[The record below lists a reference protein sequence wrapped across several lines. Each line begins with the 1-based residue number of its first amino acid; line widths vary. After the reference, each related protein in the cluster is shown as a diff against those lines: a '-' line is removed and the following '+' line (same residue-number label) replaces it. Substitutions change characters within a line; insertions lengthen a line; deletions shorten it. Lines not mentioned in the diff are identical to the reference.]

1 MMFAVQSENLIVAS
15 GRVWYTKEVVT
26 LLIRS
31 MASPLRA
38 THVGTILPVLRRPLL
53 MVAGLVCC
61 LVATACGSLI
71 SADVKRG
78 DQHLAAGNWE
88 EATVAYRQALKDA
101 PFDLSLQNKYAIA
114 RERAAAMHEERG
126 RQLLKDRQLELAA
139 DEFKRAL
146 TIEPTSKEHESGLT
160 EALRLKEARDRYREA
175 ERLAQLGR
183 VPEAMEGYRRAVE
196 LDPSYKDALDGVSR
210 LSEEQHALD
219 RDDRQK
225 QPVTLQFRNAG
236 LKEVLEA
243 LGKAAHVNFVFDK
256 DVRNDPITV
265 SLEDKPFD
273 EALTLVLNSNS
284 LFAQKAG
291 PALFIISPNTKQK
304 QEQYQ
309 DLMIRTFYLSS
320 AKAKDMVAL
329 LKTMLDVKH
338 IHGNEPLNT
347 IVIRDQPEK
356 VELAEKI
363 IQANDREDSEVLFDV
378 EVLEVDRTV
387 NQTYGLSYPKQIAAA
402 LIPPGFTGTI
412 AGDIA
417 QQFTSR
423 NLASLGK
430 DSYLFKLP
438 TNVQLDFLKQVTD
451 AKTLAA
457 PKVRVV
463 NNKKAEVN
471 IGDKQPILLS
481 TTNVLPGQAAT
492 GAVPTT
498 STVTSIEFRDTG
510 VKLTVEPNI
519 HLGNEL
525 SLKMKIEVIRLGDS
539 VLLQA
544 SPPIS
549 QFKFGNRSA
558 ETMLNVRDGETI
570 VLGGLLQEEDR
581 RTKTTIPWIGD
592 IPILGN
598 LLSSFTTSRVT
609 TEVILTITPHI
620 VNPLRPPGLQAQVF
634 WSGTESVYSTS
645 PLFAVQPKKVSTR
658 VPASD
663 EPGTVYQKSS
673 AKKPKGEASVLEPVP
688 MTLQLSIQPADA
700 AVQTGKE
707 FRVDVMAK
715 NVHGLDTETFTLD
728 FDPKIIEFRDA
739 AEGEVLGTEAGKA
752 AVAVAPQSADGV
764 VELRLHRS
772 VSATKEDGRLLRLTF
787 VAKAPGVSPLRLQAA
802 KHDGPDGPEGV
813 GEAKGVVRVR

>member
-1 MMFAVQSENLIVAS
+1 MQLPFLFSHATPMNL
-15 GRVWYTKEVVT
+15 RCC
-26 LLIRS
+26 
-31 MASPLRA
+31 RA
-38 THVGTILPVLRRPLL
+38 AIALTIL
-53 MVAGLVCC
+53 AGC
-61 LVATACGSLI
+61 LTLTACGALN

-88 EATVAYRQALKDA
+88 EASVAYRQALKDD
-101 PFDLSLQNKYAIA
+101 PFEPSLQNKYRVA
-114 RERAAAMHEERG
+114 RERAAAAHDERG
-126 RQLLKDRQLELAA
+126 RQLLKDHQFDQAA
-139 DEFKRAL
+139 EEFKRAL
-146 TIEPTSKEHESGLT
+146 TIEPTSKEYESGLT
-160 EALRLKEARDRYREA
+160 EALRLREARDRYREA

-183 VPEAMEGYRRAVE
+183 VSEAMAGYMRAVE
-196 LDPSYKDALDGVSR
+196 LDPSYKDALDGVAR
-210 LSEEQHALD
+210 LSAEQHAAD

-236 LKEVLEA
+236 LKEVVEA

-265 SLEDKPFD
+265 SLEEKPFD
-273 EALTLVLNSNS
+273 EALSLVLNSNS

-291 PALFIISPNTKQK
+291 PTLFIISPNTKQK

-329 LKTMLDVKH
+329 LKSMLDVKH
-338 IHGNEPLNT
+338 IHGNEALNT
-347 IVIRDQPEK
+347 IVVRDQPEK

-378 EVLEVDRTV
+378 EVLEVNRTV
-387 NQTYGLSYPKQIAAA
+387 DQQYGLSYPKQIAAA
-402 LIPPGFTGTI
+402 MVPPGFTGTI
-412 AGDIA
+412 AGEIA
-417 QQFTSR
+417 QQFTYR
-423 NLASLGK
+423 NLASLGQ
-430 DSYLFKLP
+430 DNYLFKLP
-438 TNVQLDFLKQVTD
+438 TNVQLDFFKQITD

-457 PKVRVV
+457 PKVRVL

-519 HLGNEL
+519 HLANEL
-525 SLKMKIEVIRLGDS
+525 SLKMKIEVIRLGDT
-539 VLLQA
+539 VLLQQ

-581 RTKTTIPWIGD
+581 RTKVTIPWIGD
-592 IPILGN
+592 IPFLGN
-598 LLSSFTTSRVT
+598 LLSSFKTQRVT

-620 VNPLRPPGLQAQVF
+620 VNSLRLPGPQGQAF
-634 WSGTESVYSTS
+634 WSGTESVYSTA
-645 PLFAVQPKKVSTR
+645 PLFAMQPKQVAAR
-658 VPASD
+658 VALPTAT
-663 EPGTVYQKSS
+663 GTVSEKSVS
-673 AKKPKGEASVLEPVP
+673 KKSKAGGATPESTTQG
-688 MTLQLSIQPADA
+688 LQLSLQPADVT
-700 AVQTGKE
+700 VQVDKE
-707 FRVDVMAK
+707 VRVDVMAA
-715 NVHGLDTETFTLD
+715 HAQGFDTETLTLE
-728 FDPKIIEFRDA
+728 FDPKVLEFRDA
-739 AEGEVLGTEAGKA
+739 TLGEVLGTEAGKA
-752 AVAVAPQSADGV
+752 PVAATSSLADGV

-772 VSATKEDGRLLRLTF
+772 AGATKDDGRLLRVTF
-787 VAKAPGVSPLRLQAA
+787 LAKTPGVSTVRLHTA
-802 KHDGPDGPEGV
+802 KHTGADTSQEPVDV
-813 GEAKGVVRVR
+813 TGVVRVR

>member
-1 MMFAVQSENLIVAS
+1 MQLPFLFSHATPRNL
-15 GRVWYTKEVVT
+15 RYC
-26 LLIRS
+26 
-31 MASPLRA
+31 RA
-38 THVGTILPVLRRPLL
+38 AIALTIL
-53 MVAGLVCC
+53 AGC
-61 LVATACGSLI
+61 LTLTACGALN

-88 EATVAYRQALKDA
+88 EASVAYRQALKDD
-101 PFDLSLQNKYAIA
+101 PFEPSLQNKYRVA
-114 RERAAAMHEERG
+114 RERAAAAHDERG
-126 RQLLKDRQLELAA
+126 RQLLKDHQFDQAA
-139 DEFKRAL
+139 EEFKRAL
-146 TIEPTSKEHESGLT
+146 TIEPTSKEYESGLT
-160 EALRLKEARDRYREA
+160 EALRLREARDRYREA

-183 VPEAMEGYRRAVE
+183 VSEAMAGYMRAVE
-196 LDPSYKDALDGVSR
+196 LDPSYKDALDGVAR
-210 LSEEQHALD
+210 LSAEQHAAD

-236 LKEVLEA
+236 LKEVVEA

-265 SLEDKPFD
+265 SLEEKPFD
-273 EALTLVLNSNS
+273 EALSLVLNSNS

-291 PALFIISPNTKQK
+291 PTLFIISPNTKQK

-329 LKTMLDVKH
+329 LKSMLDVKH
-338 IHGNEPLNT
+338 IHGNEALNT
-347 IVIRDQPEK
+347 IVVRDQPEK

-378 EVLEVDRTV
+378 EVLEVNRTV
-387 NQTYGLSYPKQIAAA
+387 DQQYGLSYPKQIAAA
-402 LIPPGFTGTI
+402 MVPPGFTGTI

-417 QQFTSR
+417 QQFTYR
-423 NLASLGK
+423 NLASLGQ
-430 DSYLFKLP
+430 DNYLFKLP
-438 TNVQLDFLKQVTD
+438 TNVQLDFFKQITD

-457 PKVRVV
+457 PKVRVL

-519 HLGNEL
+519 HLANEL
-525 SLKMKIEVIRLGDS
+525 SLKMKIEVIRLGDT
-539 VLLQA
+539 VLLQQ

-581 RTKTTIPWIGD
+581 RTKVTIPWIGD
-592 IPILGN
+592 IPFLGN
-598 LLSSFTTSRVT
+598 LLSSFKTQRVT

-620 VNPLRPPGLQAQVF
+620 VNSLRLPGPQGQAF
-634 WSGTESVYSTS
+634 WSGTESVYSTA
-645 PLFAVQPKKVSTR
+645 PLFAMQPKQVAAR
-658 VPASD
+658 VALPTAT
-663 EPGTVYQKSS
+663 GTVSEKSVS
-673 AKKPKGEASVLEPVP
+673 KKSKAGGATPESTTQG
-688 MTLQLSIQPADA
+688 LQLSLQPADVT
-700 AVQTGKE
+700 VQVDKE
-707 FRVDVMAK
+707 VRVDVMAA
-715 NVHGLDTETFTLD
+715 HAQGFDTETLTLE
-728 FDPKIIEFRDA
+728 FDPKVLEFRDA
-739 AEGEVLGTEAGKA
+739 TLGEVLGTEAGKA
-752 AVAVAPQSADGV
+752 PVAATSSLADGV

-772 VSATKEDGRLLRLTF
+772 AGATKDDGRLLRVTF
-787 VAKAPGVSPLRLQAA
+787 LAKTPGVSTVRLHTA
-802 KHDGPDGPEGV
+802 KHTGADTSQEPVDV
-813 GEAKGVVRVR
+813 TGVVRVR

>member
-1 MMFAVQSENLIVAS
+1 MQLPFLFSHATPRNL
-15 GRVWYTKEVVT
+15 RYC
-26 LLIRS
+26 
-31 MASPLRA
+31 RA
-38 THVGTILPVLRRPLL
+38 AIALTILS
-53 MVAGLVCC
+53 GC
-61 LVATACGSLI
+61 LTLTACGALN

-88 EATVAYRQALKDA
+88 EASVAYRQALKDD
-101 PFDLSLQNKYAIA
+101 PFEPSLQNKYRVA
-114 RERAAAMHEERG
+114 RERAAAAHDERG
-126 RQLLKDRQLELAA
+126 RQLLKDHQFDQAA
-139 DEFKRAL
+139 EEFKRAL
-146 TIEPTSKEHESGLT
+146 TIEPTSKEYESGLT
-160 EALRLKEARDRYREA
+160 EALRLREARDRYREA

-183 VPEAMEGYRRAVE
+183 VSEAMAGYMRAVE
-196 LDPSYKDALDGVSR
+196 LDPSYKDALDGVAR
-210 LSEEQHALD
+210 LSAEQHAAD

-236 LKEVLEA
+236 LKEVVEA

-265 SLEDKPFD
+265 SLEEKPFD
-273 EALTLVLNSNS
+273 EALSLVLNSNS

-291 PALFIISPNTKQK
+291 PTLFIISPNTKQK

-329 LKTMLDVKH
+329 LKSMLDVKH
-338 IHGNEPLNT
+338 IHGNEALNT
-347 IVIRDQPEK
+347 IVVRDQPEK

-378 EVLEVDRTV
+378 EVLEVNRTV
-387 NQTYGLSYPKQIAAA
+387 DQQYGLSYPKQIAAA
-402 LIPPGFTGTI
+402 MVPPGFTGTI
-412 AGDIA
+412 AGEIA
-417 QQFTSR
+417 QQFTYR
-423 NLASLGK
+423 NLASLGQ
-430 DSYLFKLP
+430 DNYLFKLP
-438 TNVQLDFLKQVTD
+438 TNVQLDFFKQITD

-457 PKVRVV
+457 PKVRVL

-519 HLGNEL
+519 HLANEL
-525 SLKMKIEVIRLGDS
+525 SLKMKIEVIRLGDT
-539 VLLQA
+539 VLLQQ

-581 RTKTTIPWIGD
+581 RTKVTIPWIGD
-592 IPILGN
+592 IPFLGN
-598 LLSSFTTSRVT
+598 LLSSFKTQRVT

-620 VNPLRPPGLQAQVF
+620 VNSLRLPGPQGQAF
-634 WSGTESVYSTS
+634 WSGTESVYSTA
-645 PLFAVQPKKVSTR
+645 PLFAMQPKQVAAR
-658 VPASD
+658 VALPTAT
-663 EPGTVYQKSS
+663 GTVSEKSVS
-673 AKKPKGEASVLEPVP
+673 KKSKAGGATPESTTQG
-688 MTLQLSIQPADA
+688 LQLSLQPADVT
-700 AVQTGKE
+700 VQVDKE
-707 FRVDVMAK
+707 VRVDVMAA
-715 NVHGLDTETFTLD
+715 HAQGFDTETLTLE
-728 FDPKIIEFRDA
+728 FDPKVLEFRDA
-739 AEGEVLGTEAGKA
+739 TLGEVLGTEAGKA
-752 AVAVAPQSADGV
+752 PVAATSSLADGV

-772 VSATKEDGRLLRLTF
+772 AGATKDDGRLLRVTF
-787 VAKAPGVSPLRLQAA
+787 LAKTPGVSTVRLHTA
-802 KHDGPDGPEGV
+802 KHTGADTSQEPVDV
-813 GEAKGVVRVR
+813 TGVVRVR